1 MDYTELTTRFSTEED
16 CLNYLYNIRW
26 RNGYSCPKCE
36 CKEKWQVGNNKYK
49 CKQCGYQSSVIS
61 GTIFHHT
68 HLSMC
73 QWFHAIWYVSMQ
85 KGLTTA
91 RGLQTELKLGS
102 NRTALSIL
110 NKIKAEMYTKDES
123 KINRYLNGTIDIYI
137 DEFQEN
143 TTIILLVAVEVKNRK
158 KGHIRIYQMPEY
170 NTKVYHEFITNNI
183 AYGSTIRKA
192 EGNYK
197 LTNNLKNYFFK
208 TSEMEHYKAPYANY
222 HEFITN
228 NIAYGST
235 IRKAEGNYKLTNNL
249 KNYFFKTSEME
260 HYKAPYA
267 NSVYS
272 DFCKYYN
279 QKLKADRKLSVAEIM
294 DKYTYW
300 TNSITNDITFD
311 EILYNAVCRS
321 PNPVVLK

>member
-1 MDYTELTTRFSTEED
+1 MDYTELTARFSTEED
-16 CLNYLYNIRW
+16 CLNYLFNIRW
-26 RNGYSCPKCE
+26 GNGYSCPRCE
-36 CKEKWQVGNNKYK
+36 CKEKWQMSNNKYK
-49 CKQCGYQSSVIS
+49 CRQCGYQSSVIS
-61 GTIFHHT
+61 ETIFHYT

-85 KGLTTA
+85 KGFTTA

-123 KINRYLNGTIDIYI
+123 KINRYLDGTIDIYI
-137 DEFQEN
+137 DDKFQEN
-143 TTIILLVAVEVKNRK
+143 NNTIILLVAVEVKNRK

-197 LTNNLKNYFFK
+197 LENNFKNYFFK
-208 TSEMEHYKAPYANY
+208 TSEMEY
-222 HEFITN
+222 
-228 NIAYGST
+228 
-235 IRKAEGNYKLTNNL
+235 
-249 KNYFFKTSEME
+249 
-260 HYKAPYA
+260 YKAPYA

-272 DFCKYYN
+272 DFCKYYKMN
-279 QKLKADRKLSVAEIM
+279 CKRSVAEIM
-294 DKYTYW
+294 DEYTYW